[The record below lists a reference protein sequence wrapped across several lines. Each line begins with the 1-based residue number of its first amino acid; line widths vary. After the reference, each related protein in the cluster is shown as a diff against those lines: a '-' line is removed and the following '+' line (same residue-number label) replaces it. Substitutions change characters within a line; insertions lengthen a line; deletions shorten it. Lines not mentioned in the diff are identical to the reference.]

1 MADIPGCVNGQ
12 CVINMETVLV
22 ELDRVKGLVQLKKW
36 ILYYME
42 REKKIFFS
50 HKLSPYCYCR

>member
-42 REKKIFFS
+42 REKEIFMSQKFS
-50 HKLSPYCYCR
+50 SYCNCI

>member
-42 REKKIFFS
+42 REKEIFMS
-50 HKLSPYCYCR
+50 QKLSPYCDCI

>member
-42 REKKIFFS
+42 RGKKIFLSQKF
-50 HKLSPYCYCR
+50 SPY

>member
-42 REKKIFFS
+42 REKKIFLS
-50 HKLSPYCYCR
+50 QMLSPYCNCI